1 MNFSFV
7 LPTLCNKELLR
18 KMLESFERTTKHKD
32 KIEFLLAVDK
42 GKLKSITNWLN
53 KSDYSFDI
61 YIYERK
67 KTEDF
72 TNDYYNF
79 LANRCSGE
87 NIIAWNDDAWMRTK
101 DWDEKILREIKSYGW
116 SVYMLDILD
125 TARLKYKNTFPCFPC
140 VSRRAINTLGWLLH
154 KDVPMYP
161 ADKITTEVYSE
172 AGRIIPIRNVLIEH
186 EHIVESDPSK
196 SRMMD
201 IFVKSQKKTPII
213 NINEDVIKLL
223 KVASSEK
230 NKKSSKFNRIINI
243 LKEK

>member
-7 LPTLCNKELLR
+7 LPTLGNEKLLT
-18 KMLESFERTTKHKD
+18 KMLESFERTTKHKNS
-32 KIEFLLAVDK
+32 IEFLLAVDK
-42 GKLKSITNWLN
+42 GKLFSVN
-53 KSDYSFDI
+53 KKIKKNSYSFRI
-61 YIYERK
+61 HIYERS

-79 LANRCSGE
+79 LANRCSGD
-87 NIIAWNDDAWMRTK
+87 NIIAWNDDAWMRTQN
-101 DWDEKILREIKSYGW
+101 WDEKILREIKAYGW

-140 VSRRAINTLGWLLH
+140 VSRRAMNTLGWLLH

-172 AGRIIPIRNVLIEH
+172 VGRIIPIRNVLIEH
-186 EHIVESDPSK
+186 EHIIESDPSK

-201 IFVKSQKKTPII
+201 IFARSQKRNPVI
-213 NINEDVIKLL
+213 NINEDVVKLL

>member
-7 LPTLCNKELLR
+7 LPTLGNEKLLT
-18 KMLESFERTTKHKD
+18 KMLESFERTTKHKNS
-32 KIEFLLAVDK
+32 IEFLLAVDK
-42 GKLKSITNWLN
+42 GKLFSVN
-53 KSDYSFDI
+53 KKIKKNSYSFRI
-61 YIYERK
+61 HIYERS

-79 LANRCSGE
+79 LANRCSGD
-87 NIIAWNDDAWMRTK
+87 NIIAWNDDAWMRTQ
-101 DWDEKILREIKSYGW
+101 DWDEKILREIKAYGW

-140 VSRRAINTLGWLLH
+140 VSRRAMNTLGWLLH

-172 AGRIIPIRNVLIEH
+172 VGRIIPIRNVLIEH

-201 IFVKSQKKTPII
+201 IFVKSQKKTPVI
-213 NINEDVIKLL
+213 NINEDVLKLL